1 MLSVSEIFLN
11 ICLLILPTVSYIVKA
26 QGPVLE
32 SISEVITMTDIKITE
47 NLTQLRAEK
56 GVTQDD
62 VAKALGVSNKTVS
75 KWENGTS
82 APDLS
87 TLVALAEYYNVST
100 DALLGLSRDV
110 KSIPVAISNA
120 CKGPERN
127 ELILKISEIIYGIFS
142 FAVGSPDS
150 GIGNKNTDSSPI
162 PPKPDVAPR
171 SAISIDEFFG
181 FVVNSDN
188 VNLSVMQWQNQAD
201 FSWLLEPEKQDRIT
215 KLLHFLGNRDVLQIM
230 YFLHNAS
237 YSKHFTT
244 DYAAKHTGLEASRVE
259 EILETCYE
267 LGLCTK
273 STAHLKDGETFVY
286 EAFGDGLLL
295 SIISIA
301 YEKMCGS
308 NGYGYYYGCSGR
320 LIGGAKQ

>member
-1 MLSVSEIFLN
+1 M
-11 ICLLILPTVSYIVKA
+11 A
-26 QGPVLE
+26 
-32 SISEVITMTDIKITE
+32 DIKIAE
-47 NLTQLRAEK
+47 KLTQLRNEK
-56 GVTQDD
+56 GLTQDEA
-62 VAKALGVSNKTVS
+62 AKALGISNKTVS

-82 APDLS
+82 SPDLAM
-87 TLVALAEYYNVST
+87 LAALAEYYNVSA
-100 DALLGLSRDV
+100 DALLGLSHDE
-110 KSIPVAISNA
+110 KSIPIAISNA
-120 CKGPERN
+120 CKGLERN
-127 ELILKISEIIYGIFS
+127 ELILKISEIIYGIF
-142 FAVGSPDS
+142 FTAVGSPDS
-150 GIGNKNTDSSPI
+150 GIGKTNPASSSI

-171 SAISIDEFFG
+171 SAISIDEFYG

-201 FSWLLEPEKQDRIT
+201 FAWLLEPGKQDKIT
-215 KLLHFLGNRDVLQIM
+215 ELLRFLGNRDVLRIM

-237 YSKHFTT
+237 YSKHFTA
-244 DYAAKHTGLEASRVE
+244 DYAAKHTGLEANRIE

-267 LGLCTK
+267 MGLCTK

-308 NGYGYYYGCSGR
+308 NCYGYYYGCSAR

>member
-1 MLSVSEIFLN
+1 MNVR
-11 ICLLILPTVSYIVKA
+11 LLILPAVSYIVKA

-32 SISEVITMTDIKITE
+32 SITEVITMTDIKIAE
-47 NLTQLRAEK
+47 NLTQLRNEK
-56 GVTQDD
+56 GVTQDE
-62 VAKALGVSNKTVS
+62 VATALGISNKTVS

-82 APDLS
+82 SPDLAM
-87 TLVALAEYYNVST
+87 LVALSEYYGVST
-100 DALLGLSRDV
+100 DALLGLSHEE
-110 KSIPVAISNA
+110 KSIPVALSNTLS
-120 CKGPERN
+120 GLERN
-127 ELILKISEIIYGIFS
+127 ELILKISEIIYGIF
-142 FAVGSPDS
+142 FTAVGSPACKMGKTNAS
-150 GIGNKNTDSSPI
+150 ISPI

-171 SAISIDEFFG
+171 SAISVDEFYG

-201 FSWLLEPEKQDRIT
+201 FVWLLDPEKQDKIAG
-215 KLLHFLGNRDVLQIM
+215 LLRFLANTDVLKVM

-237 YSKHFTT
+237 YSKHFTA
-244 DYAAKHTGLEASRVE
+244 DYVKRHTGVALDRVE

-273 STAHLKDGETFVY
+273 STAHLKDCETFVY
-286 EAFGDGLLL
+286 ESFGDGLLL

-301 YEKMCGS
+301 YEKLFGS
-308 NGYGYYYGCSGR
+308 NSYGYYYGCYGK